1 MNLRPSLQHLM
12 VTEPEHPITTS
23 AEQRIATAIGLELRE
38 AGVELRPIDFDDQP
52 LSEQEV
58 NSSDA
63 GDRDLSAQI

>member
-12 VTEPEHPITTS
+12 VTEPEHPITTGT
-23 AEQRIATAIGLELRE
+23 EQRIATAIGLELRE